1 MICDDR
7 DKCWNLLLGF
17 VCYLHKD
24 GCLLLDLLFH
34 FLAKRIKEVT
44 FTAVFE
50 HNSRIIIVE
59 KKKTKQ
65 RKKETILAFTSR
77 SGERCNL
84 TFKTFTL
91 RYILAQHSNRICG
104 NLTFHECNYV
114 GGKLLLILNTSTL
127 LQNTVITFT

>member
-50 HNSRIIIVE
+50 NNSRIIIVE
-59 KKKTKQ
+59 KKKQNKE
-65 RKKETILAFTSR
+65 RKKR
-77 SGERCNL
+77 SW
-84 TFKTFTL
+84 
-91 RYILAQHSNRICG
+91 HS
-104 NLTFHECNYV
+104 
-114 GGKLLLILNTSTL
+114 
-127 LQNTVITFT
+127 LQDQGSAAISLSKPLH

>member
-59 KKKTKQ
+59 KKNKTK
-65 RKKETILAFTSR
+65 KERNDLGIHFKIRGVLQSHFQ
-77 SGERCNL
+77 NL
-84 TFKTFTL
+84 
-91 RYILAQHSNRICG
+91 YIEVYIGSAL
-104 NLTFHECNYV
+104 E
-114 GGKLLLILNTSTL
+114 
-127 LQNTVITFT
+127 

>member
-24 GCLLLDLLFH
+24 GCLLLDLSFH

-59 KKKTKQ
+59 KKNET
-65 RKKETILAFTSR
+65 KKERNDLGIHFKIRGVLQSHFQ
-77 SGERCNL
+77 NL
-84 TFKTFTL
+84 
-91 RYILAQHSNRICG
+91 YIEVYIGSAL
-104 NLTFHECNYV
+104 E
-114 GGKLLLILNTSTL
+114 
-127 LQNTVITFT
+127 